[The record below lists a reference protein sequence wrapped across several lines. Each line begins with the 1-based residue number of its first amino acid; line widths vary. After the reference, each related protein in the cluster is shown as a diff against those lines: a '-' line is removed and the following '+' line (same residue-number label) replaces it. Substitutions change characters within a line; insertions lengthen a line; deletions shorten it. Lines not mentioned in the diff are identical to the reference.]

1 MKEEFIKVCK
11 EAGTKPKALGDVL
24 GGIAIVIGE
33 TTNAEKFKTNILLSV
48 IRRVIK
54 MSDEYAFE
62 IKYKGKPV
70 PMDMV
75 LAILKS
81 LNPEL
86 PVKHYIEIFSMKKK
100 EVT

>member
-1 MKEEFIKVCK
+1 
-11 EAGTKPKALGDVL
+11 
-24 GGIAIVIGE
+24 
-33 TTNAEKFKTNILLSV
+33 
-48 IRRVIK
+48 